1 MVLIKSKPSKLK
13 GAFMLTLKKYAILAL
28 VLTTAGAQGRQ
39 EKKKNSL
46 RRNTTDLVRSTADN
60 VQGAICATAQGADHL
75 LYPALC
81 FLVGKS
87 AYNKGISAVLPN
99 APEKFQEIEK
109 SIPGAHS
116 ARNGL
121 TYLVIGGAVCVGLN
135 YLSSITEVNAFLQKN
150 MPHLSALLQHIKVDL
165 SPEEVTRKK

>member
-1 MVLIKSKPSKLK
+1 
-13 GAFMLTLKKYAILAL
+13 MLTLKKYFVLAL
-28 VLTTAGAQGRQ
+28 VLTTACAQGRQ
-39 EKKKNSL
+39 EKKRNSL
-46 RRNTTDLVRSTADN
+46 RRNTTELVRSTADN

-81 FLVGKS
+81 FLVGKGV
-87 AYNKGISAVLPN
+87 YDRGINNLLPE
-99 APEKFQEIEK
+99 ASEKFQEIEK

-121 TYLVIGGAVCVGLN
+121 TYLVIGGAICVGLN
-135 YLSSITEVNAFLQKN
+135 YLSNIAQVNAFLQTN